1 MPLWVGL
8 IALVNQALGYNVG
21 YLNPRL
27 YQEMGPAGVFRA
39 VTSGDNGVAGVKG
52 YAAGPGWTPVAGWGS
67 PDGMKLLSW
76 LRANPDPHHGSAVM
90 RTACDLKAR

>member
-27 YQEMGPAGVFRA
+27 YQGMGPAGVFRA
-39 VTSGDNGVAGVKG
+39 VTSGDNGVAGVK
-52 YAAGPGWTPVAGWGS
+52 AMRQDLDGPQ
-67 PDGMKLLSW
+67 
-76 LRANPDPHHGSAVM
+76 
-90 RTACDLKAR
+90 